1 MKHLFN
7 GLCRVCVKVL
17 KVFGLQCQLCHD
29 VQDQDHSLFQT
40 SQEELLDFVVIRP
53 IMFIR

>member
-7 GLCRVCVKVL
+7 GLCLVCRKTL

-29 VQDQDHSLFQT
+29 VLDQDYSIFKT
-40 SQEELLDFVVIRP
+40 SQEELLDLVVIRP